1 MARPTDREMAGI
13 LHLTGYQPHHLMV
26 VNVDLELSRACVS
39 ELEMQPSSADCES
52 SPPPWSWWEGLD
64 QQSSSL
70 AMSDPG
76 TPMFVDD
83 DESFASFSP
92 MQETPSAPHPRIAAL
107 ERAAETM
114 DGLGLASQRKLDSN
128 AVGVTRKL
136 ATGCVPEKLCPTA
149 RSMPYAFP
157 DSPSPMA
164 RLRFELRRPPLI
176 EGSVA
181 EYLSSEE
188 AQSPARE
195 SSLTP
200 TPSVA
205 PAPAEDD
212 TAAQS
217 PPPDPNSLEELTRN
231 LIRKVPLGTR
241 ARLAAEAAEKAKMPV
256 EQEFPPEPTQKPID
270 NMLAQRLRNDAPLR
284 ENEQLTLENV
294 VNILNPRPRDNPA
307 AAAPREAPIPAIAQY
322 PPGAAPDDGSRG
334 FVLHPAEV
342 SIHSKKGYQW
352 VFSEVDFRK
361 ASKDF
366 AKLLDEHKPITRTK
380 AQRDAGNTIKWKFEL
395 VPNEENPTDLR
406 LRSFKWINPASKA
419 KLKVSDLEHDVGENP
434 PFNQMYDLLFRIITN
449 NATDFGPVAGVSIED
464 KDVVAN
470 DKRFV
475 ARTIGVLILAEE
487 HGAMDAVGRF
497 LEMLYLRMGQRLWD
511 YIRGNP
517 ETWINIATRI
527 QSPIIFREAILHCV
541 GKIDSRYQRINPAQF
556 RNKGPVFL
564 AIEKLIQKKIDQLK
578 VLKKKTEE
586 DLINFWP
593 VAMFHPHSSNAYIP
607 DKSVYASD
615 IYLIWMQYIAN
626 AFTRDYHHRADDG
639 GIRLYRTIAE
649 AGVTYLTSASLHNF
663 TSRFAMSA
671 RALEILTKAV
681 EDCKTEA
688 AEYMK
693 ELTRD
698 NTQGQSNTTAR
709 LGYLTCVWV
718 EDDEFPF

>member
-1 MARPTDREMAGI
+1 
-13 LHLTGYQPHHLMV
+13 
-26 VNVDLELSRACVS
+26 
-39 ELEMQPSSADCES
+39 
-52 SPPPWSWWEGLD
+52 
-64 QQSSSL
+64 
-70 AMSDPG
+70 MSDPG

-83 DESFASFSP
+83 DESIASFSP

-107 ERAAETM
+107 ERAAEAM
-114 DGLGLASQRKLDSN
+114 DGL
-128 AVGVTRKL
+128 
-136 ATGCVPEKLCPTA
+136 
-149 RSMPYAFP
+149 
-157 DSPSPMA
+157 
-164 RLRFELRRPPLI
+164 
-176 EGSVA
+176 
-181 EYLSSEE
+181 EE

-195 SSLTP
+195 PSLTP

-256 EQEFPPEPTQKPID
+256 EKEFPPEPTQKPID
-270 NMLAQRLRNDAPLR
+270 NTLAQRLRNDAPLR
-284 ENEQLTLENV
+284 ENEQLTLENMI
-294 VNILNPRPRDNPA
+294 NILNPRPRDDPT
-307 AAAPREAPIPAIAQY
+307 AAAPREASIPAIAQY
-322 PPGAAPDDGSRG
+322 LPGAAPDDGNRG
-334 FVLHPAEV
+334 FVLGPGEV
-342 SIHSKKGYQW
+342 SIHSKKGYEW

-419 KLKVSDLEHDVGENP
+419 KLKVSDLERDVGENP
-434 PFNQMYDLLFRIITN
+434 PFNQMYDLFFRIITN

-475 ARTIGVLILAEE
+475 ARTIGVLILTEE

-527 QSPIIFREAILHCV
+527 QSPIIFREAIIHCV

-593 VAMFHPHSSNAYIP
+593 VAMYHPHSSNAYIP
-607 DKSVYASD
+607 DRTVYSSD
-615 IYLIWMQYIAN
+615 IYLYQGNIWMQYIAN
-626 AFTRDYHHRADDG
+626 AFLRDYHHRADDG
-639 GIRLYRTIAE
+639 GIRLYRTIATG
-649 AGVTYLTSASLHNF
+649 GVTYLTPASLHNF

-698 NTQGQSNTTAR
+698 NTQGQSNDKAR